1 MNKMNRK
8 ESLKLKVQ
16 NSEILNNLLNEAF
29 SLFMSEGWQAQ
40 IHNKTQTVFF

>member
-16 NSEILNNLLNEAF
+16 NSEILNNILNEAF
-29 SLFMSEGWQAQ
+29 FLFMSVGWRGQ